1 MFRQSNSE
9 ASARFGGFINCYQLA
24 LGYFIVLAFPSAH
37 KSLISSSA
45 PCVIIKAVRQITHQ
59 ANMSTIAY
67 PMCGAAPPTTH
78 SSIDDIRAILS
89 GTCPHAVSAEVEEA
103 NKNSRSHVLAA
114 K

>member
-1 MFRQSNSE
+1 
-9 ASARFGGFINCYQLA
+9 
-24 LGYFIVLAFPSAH
+24 
-37 KSLISSSA
+37 
-45 PCVIIKAVRQITHQ
+45 
-59 ANMSTIAY
+59 MSTKGLAY
-67 PMCGAAPPTTH
+67 PRCGDAPPTTH